1 MSKIESMAESQKQDR
16 EAELARNLRK
26 ADFDQVMAKVSADME
41 VLESQTSP
49 DVQKQ
54 QEHALDMKYLRDR
67 QAQLGFFFG
76 GGVLPLALDHS
87 GLGRL
92 ICSLFLALD
101 HSGLGSWAVCSLF
114 QYHGA
119 LWTPRQGKQYVDNW
133 LAEHCHLRQT
143 DETFEGAIPD
153 FLKWKEQFRQ
163 DAGET

>member
-101 HSGLGSWAVCSLF
+101 HSGLGSWAVGQFAVCFNTMGPFGHQGRGSSM
-114 QYHGA
+114 
-119 LWTPRQGKQYVDNW
+119 WTTGWQSTVTCDRPMRLLK
-133 LAEHCHLRQT
+133 EPSR
-143 DETFEGAIPD
+143 TF
-153 FLKWKEQFRQ
+153 
-163 DAGET
+163 